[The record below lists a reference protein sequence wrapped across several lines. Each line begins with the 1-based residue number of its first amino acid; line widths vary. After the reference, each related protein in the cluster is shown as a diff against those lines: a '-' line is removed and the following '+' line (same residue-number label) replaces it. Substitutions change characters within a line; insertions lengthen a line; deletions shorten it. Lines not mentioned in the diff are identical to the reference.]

1 LILIKSK
8 KEIDF
13 IRESSKIVAETLQLV
28 KRYVKPGISTLELD
42 KIAEDYIRSNDAIPA
57 FKGYSQAGSRSFP
70 ASICASV
77 DEEVVHGIPGNR
89 ILKEGEI
96 ISIDIGVLKNHAYGD
111 AALTVAVGNIS
122 TEKIKLMEVTEKSLY
137 LGIEQAV
144 AGNHFGDISNAVQTE
159 VEMNGCSVVRD
170 LCGHGVGKYLHE
182 DPQIPNYGKPD
193 TGPKIAEGMVFA
205 IEPMINIGT
214 FEVAVLADGWTIV
227 TADEKPSA
235 HYENTIL
242 ITANGPEILS
252 LTNDLR

>member
-1 LILIKSK
+1 MPRVYNKR
-8 KEIDF
+8 EIEKFRRSNLLVGEALDYMGELVCPGITTRELDRELERF
-13 IRESSKIVAETLQLV
+13 IRDHGA
-28 KRYVKPGISTLELD
+28 R
-42 KIAEDYIRSNDAIPA
+42 PA
-57 FKGYSQAGSRSFP
+57 FKGIVGDAPTPYP
-70 ASICASV
+70 ASGCFSI
-77 DEEVVHGIPGNR
+77 DEVVVHGLPSDR
-89 ILKEGEI
+89 ELEEGQIIGIDVGTEI
-96 ISIDIGVLKNHAYGD
+96 DGFYGD
-111 AALTVAVGNIS
+111 AARTFFVGEVNF
-122 TEKIKLMEVTEKSLY
+122 EKKRLAETAKDSFFSGIKHAEPGKK
-137 LGIEQAV
+137 I
-144 AGNHFGDISNAVQTE
+144 GDISHGIQKM
-159 VEMNGCSVVRD
+159 VEGRGFSVVRA
-170 LCGHGVGKYLHE
+170 LVGHGIGQKLHE

>member
-1 LILIKSK
+1 M
-8 KEIDF
+8 
-13 IRESSKIVAETLQLV
+13 V
-28 KRYVKPGISTLELD
+28 
-42 KIAEDYIRSNDAIPA
+42 
-57 FKGYSQAGSRSFP
+57 
-70 ASICASV
+70 
-77 DEEVVHGIPGNR
+77 
-89 ILKEGEI
+89 EGR
-96 ISIDIGVLKNHAYGD
+96 G
-111 AALTVAVGNIS
+111 
-122 TEKIKLMEVTEKSLY
+122 
-137 LGIEQAV
+137 
-144 AGNHFGDISNAVQTE
+144 F
-159 VEMNGCSVVRD
+159 SVVRA
-170 LCGHGVGKYLHE
+170 LVGHGIGQKLHE